1 MSFTPKTSFF
11 RLFAIGLVAAP
22 PFALAHPTV
31 IPGVAVVAMPEN
43 WGLSDYLGFFAIAVV
58 VFAVLI
64 RRGLL
69 RPKKFQS

>member
-11 RLFAIGLVAAP
+11 WLFAIGLVAAP
-22 PFALAHPTV
+22 PFALAYPTV
-31 IPGVAVVAMPEN
+31 IPAVAVAMPEN

>member
-11 RLFAIGLVAAP
+11 RLFAIGLVAVP

-31 IPGVAVVAMPEN
+31 IPAVAVEN